1 MKYFKQTK
9 ETKRKIS
16 FFMVLALVIS
26 LLPVQP
32 VAAASRTDK
41 EKVAVY
47 VTNNCKEL
55 VTTSDITTEGVIRE
69 SDNASGAAFTI
80 NASGNNSII
89 SAVASGTSI
98 TVPET
103 GVATLGS
110 IKVKTSNDTVET
122 VVVTASK
129 TETGEMDS
137 SIASSGAITPS
148 SVEGN
153 NGIATVE
160 MEEKVAGNSTSAA
173 ITVVGLSDN
182 VMITISKVTEDE
194 KPAKPETCDVSF
206 GNTLDNV
213 SFKVSYT
220 SYDEEAGKE
229 VPKETDIKDASSK
242 ITVVSGS
249 SITFTVEAAEGYT
262 FKEAPKINDVVLV
275 LDESTG
281 KYTGV
286 IEVKEDLT
294 ITISG
299 VAEKDETPKPETC
312 DVSLK
317 NSLENA
323 SLKVSYT
330 SYNEAG
336 EEVTEE
342 ADVKDITSKITVIS
356 GSSITLSVTA
366 DSAYAFVKSQPSAEV
381 NGETKEFADGGITFE
396 VKEDTEIVVSGA
408 ADKVSN
414 VKVNKL
420 ALAGVKCQVTY
431 NNEDFAEGTVV
442 SGDAISIVI
451 EPEEG
456 YVLSLPEV
464 KVNGV
469 LQNITGPVSGNS
481 YTYNIIIT
489 DADET
494 VIDIS
499 ANAQKQYN
507 VTYKNG
513 LKNADV
519 KVLFNGEEFT
529 NVKLTENDKVV
540 VKITP
545 NKGFFYD
552 NTDIGKIITAIGATS
567 ITETLENNVYTAII
581 TGFTG
586 DTEIN
591 ISGEPEE
598 RTVINIT
605 DTESNIGNA
614 DLNISKEDLEKKQPE
629 LIAAFGEKAQVVADA
644 VSNGGVVALKLEVAT
659 SGAVSADDME
669 AITNSEDGSLSSLTS
684 DDIGKGVNLDIK
696 LIAICHS
703 ADGEV
708 IASEKV
714 NSMVKITIS
723 LTGEAFKD
731 IPKNKV
737 KEYYVIRIHEGEAKK
752 LPCKD
757 EGNDCISFESDLF
770 STYILMYEEN
780 TSTETPAPGGNE
792 TPEPGNSSEPG
803 SSSKP
808 GNNNGGG
815 IGSYIPTTTSTP
827 APGTSA
833 TPAPSSSAAPST
845 EPGATPGTG
854 TEKPGTAVTP
864 EPGTGTE
871 EPGTPGTNPTKTPAG
886 TSTPKPD
893 NNTTNIKVG
902 KKVTV
907 NSSKY
912 KVTSVKGTRTVQFT
926 SGKKSA
932 KTVIIPATIK
942 VSGKNYKVTS
952 IAKDAF
958 KNNKKLKKLTIGKN
972 IKTIG
977 KNAFRGCSNLKNIII
992 KTNKLTAKKTGANAF
1007 KGINKKAVIKVPA
1020 KKVKAYKKIVKA
1032 KGAGKNVKTRK

>member
-32 VAAASRTDK
+32 VANAATKNSRTG
-41 EKVAVY
+41 EKAVVY
-47 VTNNCKEL
+47 VDNKCKEL
-55 VTTSDITTEGVIRE
+55 VHVSEIATAGAVKDD
-69 SDNASGAAFTI
+69 DNATGAAITI
-80 NASGNNSII
+80 TKAGSMNIKSVITSGSCL
-89 SAVASGTSI
+89 
-98 TVPET
+98 TVPES
-103 GVATLGS
+103 GVVTLGS
-110 IKVKTSNDTVET
+110 IEVQDDSNTVKT
-122 VVVTASK
+122 VVITASK
-129 TETGEMDS
+129 AGDNVS
-137 SIASSGAITPS
+137 GIASSGAITS
-148 SVEGN
+148 SSLDE
-153 NGIATVE
+153 GIA
-160 MEEKVAGNSTSAA
+160 VAGMKEISGSGNEKTAVIEVTA
-173 ITVVGLSDN
+173 LSKDI
-182 VMITISKVTEDE
+182 VITISEAAENEPGQEEE
-194 KPAKPETCDVSF
+194 KTF
-206 GNTLDNV
+206 NLDITSNLTGA
-213 SFKVSYT
+213 SLAVSYT
-220 SYDEEAGKE
+220 GKDGSENKDVNVKDITFPIE
-229 VPKETDIKDASSK
+229 VT
-242 ITVVSGS
+242 SGS
-249 SITFTVEAAEGYT
+249 SITFTVTADGNNVFGTEPVIGGVNGVS
-262 FKEAPKINDVVLV
+262 FKEEPGSNKTI
-275 LDESTG
+275 
-281 KYTGV
+281 YTAYIAKV
-286 IEVKEDLT
+286 TEKLT
-294 ITISG
+294 ITIEG
-299 VAEKDETPKPETC
+299 EAKEVTEPEPETC
-312 DVSLK
+312 EVSLK
-317 NSLENA
+317 SNLINSSLKISYTGKDGLEN
-323 SLKVSYT
+323 K
-330 SYNEAG
+330 
-336 EEVTEE
+336 
-342 ADVKDITSKITVIS
+342 DVDIKDIISQIEVAS

-366 DSAYAFVKSQPSAEV
+366 DSAYAFVKSQPSAEI

-431 NNEDFAEGTVV
+431 NNEDFAEGIVV

-499 ANAQKQYN
+499 ANSQKQYN